1 MNDLQTLLHKHIDL
15 FLTPGLLEAQTM
27 CAIFQDNAT
36 LCNEVSSIFN
46 LVKVVAVSSNAVVNV
61 TGEREGG
68 SALRPEHR
76 IPREA
81 CPISP
86 LPSDHRQDRKPVHQ
100 VRKCKKK
107 PSILPA
113 SDATK
118 VNG

>member
-68 SALRPEHR
+68 SALCPEH
-76 IPREA
+76 
-81 CPISP
+81 
-86 LPSDHRQDRKPVHQ
+86 
-100 VRKCKKK
+100 
-107 PSILPA
+107 
-113 SDATK
+113 
-118 VNG
+118 